1 MIGIKL
7 NIGASMARNK
17 KIKGVTLALA
27 NQKGGVGKSVSSTN
41 LACAFASKGLKVL
54 LVDADYQGNSSA
66 QIGIKQQAIDL
77 EKTISVAFY
86 EEKPAEAIWLKTK
99 FDNVYAVAADQDF
112 SEFNNLYLARPGSHG
127 ILKDWL
133 AKARED
139 FDIIILDT
147 HPSLDLTFTNVMV
160 AADYYILPLF
170 AEADSLD
177 ALRVMFK
184 NVKMIKDKLNPTLH
198 VLGCFVTK
206 FDKTIK
212 IHKVFLE
219 AIRDLG
225 QQVGMP
231 LLGTIPFSKAVP
243 TSCAME
249 TPIVVGQG
257 KLPISEAY
265 MKLSNI
271 ILPELKLKRRG
282 RSPRTPI
289 LEKSTL
295 KRFRSNLSNSDK
307 GKQDPNLPEIEI
319 PTLVLEE
326 EMPGL

>member
-1 MIGIKL
+1 MKK
-7 NIGASMARNK
+7 SK

-41 LACAFASKGLKVL
+41 LCCAFSNMGLKVL

-66 QIGIKQQAIDL
+66 QIGVKQQAIDL
-77 EKTISVAFY
+77 EKTISVAFF
-86 EEKPAEAIWLKTK
+86 EQKAAESIWLKTK
-99 FDNVYAVAADQDF
+99 FDNVYAVGADQDF
-112 SEFNNLYLARPGSHG
+112 SEFNNSFLAQPGSHG
-127 ILKDWL
+127 IMRDWL
-133 AKARED
+133 IEAREE
-139 FDIIILDT
+139 FDIIIIDT

-206 FDKTIK
+206 YDKSITV
-212 IHKVFLE
+212 HRMFLE
-219 AIRDLG
+219 AIDKLG
-225 QQVGMP
+225 RQVGMP

-249 TPIVVGQG
+249 NPIVHGQA

-265 MKLSNI
+265 VKLANL

-282 RSPRTPI
+282 RSPNTPS
-289 LEKSTL
+289 LDKNTL
-295 KRFRSNLSNSDK
+295 KKFRKELGDTPSPDK
-307 GKQDPNLPEIEI
+307 LPI
-319 PTLVLEE
+319 PSLVLEE
-326 EMPGL
+326 EMHGL